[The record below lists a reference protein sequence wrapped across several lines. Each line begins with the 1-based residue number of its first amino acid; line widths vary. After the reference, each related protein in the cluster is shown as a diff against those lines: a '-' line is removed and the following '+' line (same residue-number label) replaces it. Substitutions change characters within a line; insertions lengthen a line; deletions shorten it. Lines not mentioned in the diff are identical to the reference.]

1 MKMTKKVLNRVEG
14 KTHQKEQKEDV
25 AQLVLL
31 VRTTREEAENQ
42 KRERLV
48 HSVEKKTRDYMVGLK
63 GGGKGKNDLERNTE
77 RKRRKTLL

>member
-1 MKMTKKVLNRVEG
+1 MTKKVLNRVEG
-14 KTHQKEQKEDV
+14 KTHQKEQKEDA

-42 KRERLV
+42 RRERLA

-63 GGGKGKNDLERNTE
+63 GEIKKNDLGRNSKEKMRVWT
-77 RKRRKTLL
+77 RPM

>member
-1 MKMTKKVLNRVEG
+1 MTKKVLNRVEG

-42 KRERLV
+42 RRERLA

-63 GGGKGKNDLERNTE
+63 GEIKKNDLGRNSKEKMRVWT
-77 RKRRKTLL
+77 RPM